1 MKLVIEG
8 NEYAIKP
15 FTIGDYLELKD
26 TDLEKMT
33 DLMMLERFTTAPI
46 EEIKKIPYQKVK
58 FIGNIIRS
66 SFGSDTDALPLA
78 LTIKIGDTYF
88 GLIKPSE
95 ISYEEWINLEVFMTE
110 NPLDLLKL
118 STHLYKPLKN
128 EKMGDDRELIG
139 YSLDECNSRQELF
152 RDMYIGN
159 LMSALFF
166 LISFAEKLTES
177 LLGSMENKMKQN
189 QQKNEQ
195 MNLKSTPH
203 K

>member
-1 MKLVIEG
+1 MKLVIEE
-8 NEYAIKP
+8 NEYQIKP

-26 TDLEKMT
+26 TNLEKMT
-33 DLMMLERFTTAPI
+33 DLMLLERFTTAPI
-46 EEIKKIPYQKVK
+46 DKIKKIPYQKVR
-58 FIGNIIRS
+58 FISNIIRS

-95 ISYEEWINLEVFMTE
+95 ITYEEWINLEVFMTE
-110 NPLDLLKL
+110 TPLDLLKL

-128 EKMGDDRELIG
+128 EKLGEDRELID
-139 YSLDECNSRQELF
+139 YDLNECNSRQELF
-152 RDMYIGN
+152 REMYIGN

-166 LISFAEKLTES
+166 LTTFVEKLTES
-177 LLGSMENKMKQN
+177 LLGSMEKLMKQN
-189 QQKNEQ
+189 QQKNQ
-195 MNLKSTPH
+195 KKTT

>member
-8 NEYAIKP
+8 NEYEIKP

-26 TDLEKMT
+26 TNLEKIT

-46 EEIKKIPYQKVK
+46 NELKKIPYQKVK

-66 SFGSDTDALPLA
+66 SFGSDTDTLPLS
-78 LTIKIGDTYF
+78 LTIKIGDTYY
-88 GLIKPSE
+88 GLIRPSE

-110 NPLDLLKL
+110 TPFDLLKL

-128 EKMGDDRELIG
+128 EKMGDDREVIE
-139 YSLDECNSRQELF
+139 YSLDECNLRQDIF
-152 RDMYIGN
+152 REMYVGN

-177 LLGSMENKMKQN
+177 LLGSMENKMKLKKQM
-189 QQKNEQ
+189 NEQ
-195 MNLKSTPH
+195 MNLK
-203 K
+203 